1 MGKSD
6 FFFVASLPKAG
17 TTAPVSWMIDALNLP
32 RALKEPGFLYN
43 CPDSVSCFRDDR
55 LSKRRVKFGSLPSDL
70 KQVLDGS
77 PHYLH
82 ASHFPKF
89 EEAIHRLRSDEHI
102 VKVVVVLKDPIDSVI
117 SHFNHHERDDA
128 EPLETREALM
138 PSGYAERLRDI
149 PDLWT
154 GYDYLGDSKF
164 AESVHAPFRLLSY
177 SHAGGGGKRRRAKT
191 RRSTATTPR
200 TSRAGCRRASRR
212 STSRPP
218 HASSILRPTTSR
230 TGTAS
235 TATIS
240 TPR

>member
-164 AESVHAPFRLLSY
+164 AESVHALRQKLSQDELFV
-177 SHAGGGGKRRRAKT
+177 T
-191 RRSTATTPR
+191 
-200 TSRAGCRRASRR
+200 
-212 STSRPP
+212 
-218 HASSILRPTTSR
+218 
-230 TGTAS
+230 
-235 TATIS
+235 S
-240 TPR
+240 TPLLFGNENEAERLANFLDLRFEDTTGFRHVNASGVVH